1 MEDFMSSNNVVELND
16 KTWEKTVEKG
26 KKPVVVMFTSPT
38 CPYCRQMRPYF
49 EEYASEYKDKIL
61 FAEVDISKSLTI
73 ASRYGVMGTPT
84 FKFFC
89 KGKPVNELVGAIY
102 PAILKKTVEISLEHG
117 SQCAENTTW
126 VDSSITGYA

>member
-1 MEDFMSSNNVVELND
+1 MSSDIIVKLDD
-16 KTWEKTVEKG
+16 KTWEKIVEKG
-26 KKPVVVMFTSPT
+26 KKAVVVMFTSPT
-38 CPYCRQMRPYF
+38 CPYCRQMKPYF

-61 FAEVDISKSLTI
+61 FAEIDITKSQTI

-89 KGKPVNELVGAIY
+89 NGKPVNELVGAIY

-117 SQCAENTTW
+117 SQCAESTTW
-126 VDSSITGYA
+126 VDSSISGYA

>member
-1 MEDFMSSNNVVELND
+1 MSSNNVIKLDD

-26 KKPVVVMFTSPT
+26 KKAVVVMFTSPT
-38 CPYCRQMRPYF
+38 CPYCRQMKPYF

-61 FAEVDISKSLTI
+61 FAEIDITKSQTI

-89 KGKPVNELVGAIY
+89 NGKPVNELVGAIY
-102 PAILKKTVEISLEHG
+102 PALLKIYL
-117 SQCAENTTW
+117 
-126 VDSSITGYA
+126 VDYE

>member
-1 MEDFMSSNNVVELND
+1 MGSDIVVELYD
-16 KTWEKTVEKG
+16 KTWEKVVEKG
-26 KKPVVVMFTSPT
+26 ERPVVVMFSSPT
-38 CPYCRQMRPYF
+38 CPYCSQMRPYF

-61 FAEVDISKSLTI
+61 FAEVDISKNQTI

-89 KGKPVNELVGAIY
+89 KGKPINELVGAIY

-117 SQCAENTTW
+117 SKCAEKTTW